1 MVARPAL
8 LLIFLILSSS
18 YVFITLHG
26 CLQCR
31 DLILKEGVITVM
43 TSVVY
48 ESVNQI
54 AKRLR
59 VSPSTVK
66 KYYLLIESYNCYVF
80 KRDEQGRVIFS
91 DYDLKLLQRL
101 MELKNMPQVT
111 LEEACKL
118 LLEEEGLKNTEAVM
132 TVITPEDNDLK
143 ALLQELKS
151 TVEIQQK
158 QLQTQSE
165 QINQLTNLL
174 ESQQKLLV
182 DSNTVEKKQINDR
195 DKAVITV
202 MRELQE
208 VKQMIAANN
217 EKKWYQFW
225 K

>member
-1 MVARPAL
+1 
-8 LLIFLILSSS
+8 
-18 YVFITLHG
+18 
-26 CLQCR
+26 
-31 DLILKEGVITVM
+31 
-43 TSVVY
+43 
-48 ESVNQI
+48 
-54 AKRLR
+54 
-59 VSPSTVK
+59 
-66 KYYLLIESYNCYVF
+66 
-80 KRDEQGRVIFS
+80 
-91 DYDLKLLQRL
+91 
-101 MELKNMPQVT
+101 MPQVT

-132 TVITPEDNDLK
+132 TVITPEDSDLK

-182 DSNTVEKKQINDR
+182 DSNAVEKKQINDR